1 MNIPWDHTIGAK
13 TKMLVSGSDT
23 VAGLVSAAR
32 GKGPVMLDL
41 GCGTR
46 KKQGSI
52 GIDLIAH
59 PGVDVVGDVV
69 EVLKEF
75 PAGSVDEIVSSHF
88 VEHVANLET
97 LVEQIVRVCKNGARI
112 ELVVPHFSNPY
123 FYSDYTHRQ
132 PFGLY
137 TFCYFAE
144 YDRSCLKRV
153 VPKYRSFP
161 GLRLVS
167 VDLCFK
173 TSRPFYIRYLFEK
186 VVGALFNSS
195 RVMRELYERAFCYI
209 WPCYELKF
217 VLTKTA

>member
-1 MNIPWDHTIGAK
+1 
-13 TKMLVSGSDT
+13 MLISESGS
-23 VAGLVSAAR
+23 VMEIVSAASR
-32 GKGPVMLDL
+32 NGPVLLDL

-52 GIDLIAH
+52 GIDLVAH
-59 PGVDVVGDVV
+59 PGVDVVGDVI

-75 PAGSVDEIVSSHF
+75 PVGSVDAIVSQHL
-88 VEHVANLET
+88 VEHVANLEA
-97 LVEQIVRVCKNGARI
+97 LVEQITRVCKNGARI

-144 YDRSCLKRV
+144 YDRNCLKRV

-173 TSRPFYIRYLFEK
+173 TSRPFYIRYLLEK
-186 VVGALFNSS
+186 AVGAVFNSS
-195 RVMRELYERAFCYI
+195 RMMRELYERTFCYI

-217 VLTKTA
+217 VLTKSA